1 MGGITEARKVWA
13 LASAFNVP
21 VIPHSQQAHNA
32 HLIIAHMNSP
42 LIEVFPTGVHRTGYT
57 LFTELFDGEPEAF
70 GGWVEL
76 SEAPGLGISLNEDAL
91 AEHALP
97 AETSR

>member
-1 MGGITEARKVWA
+1 VWA

-32 HLIIAHMNSP
+32 HLIIAHINSP
-42 LIEVFPTGVHRTGYT
+42 LIEVFPTAASHRTGYT
-57 LFTELFDGEPEAF
+57 LFTELFDGEPEAS
-70 GGWVEL
+70 GGWIEL
-76 SEAPGLGISLNEDAL
+76 SDAPGLGISLNEDAL
-91 AEHALP
+91 AEHAVS